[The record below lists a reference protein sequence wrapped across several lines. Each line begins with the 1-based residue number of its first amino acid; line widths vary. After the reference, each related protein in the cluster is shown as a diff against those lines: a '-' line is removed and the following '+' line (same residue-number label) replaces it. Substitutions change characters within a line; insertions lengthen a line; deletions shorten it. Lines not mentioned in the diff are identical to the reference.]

1 MKTATYH
8 TPDAPPRDYPCR
20 EGAVEGTIDLLSADG
35 RAIVTGLPLV
45 TQNAPTLLRAY
56 GVLVSG
62 GQEAVG
68 GGQSAVGGK
77 KKKSSEAEK
86 EPLTLKDPADE

>member
-1 MKTATYH
+1 MKTATYY
-8 TPDAPPRDYPCR
+8 TPDAPPRVYPCR

-56 GVLVSG
+56 GVLVSV
-62 GQEAVG
+62 EK
-68 GGQSAVGGK
+68 QSAGGGK
-77 KKKSSEAEK
+77 KKKDFGRNT

>member
-1 MKTATYH
+1 MKTATYY
-8 TPDAPPRDYPCR
+8 TPDAEPRAYPCR
-20 EGAVEGTIDLLSADG
+20 EGAVEGTIDLLAADG

-45 TQNAPTLLRAY
+45 AEDAPTTLRAY

-62 GQEAVG
+62 EKEAAG
-68 GGQSAVGGK
+68 GGK
-77 KKKSSEAEK
+77 KKKDFGRNA